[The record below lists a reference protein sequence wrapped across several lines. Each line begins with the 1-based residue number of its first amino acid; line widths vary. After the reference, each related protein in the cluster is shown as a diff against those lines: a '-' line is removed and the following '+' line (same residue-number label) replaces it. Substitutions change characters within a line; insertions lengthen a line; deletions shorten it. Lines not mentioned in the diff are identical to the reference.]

1 MNLPTAQGILQ
12 TLIKSKQDDA
22 DALTLALSILNTT
35 FAPDLQA
42 IADAQKDADEQRTL
56 VADLTAQVEALTPRD
71 VPVDDAQADEAAPV
85 DGDQ

>member
-22 DALTLALSILNTT
+22 DTLTLALSILNTT

-42 IADAQKDADEQRTL
+42 ITDAQKDADEQRTL

-71 VPVDDAQADEAAPV
+71 VAVNDAPSDDVAQSDAFS
-85 DGDQ
+85 